1 METTALSSQAL
12 EIFFSSGSVRKILDM
27 ISTSTSEDLM
37 SRRAIWANLSETSAT
52 MKDLVSPDKLEK
64 IHLSIRLEFLNE
76 FKSVLEGDLKDVT
89 ASASG
94 CVAQFLD
101 KSREIEKKV
110 LEDARQ
116 RELEEEIAAEQ
127 IRQRAAA
134 AAEQARLAEAQKLE
148 AVRAEARRKQ
158 NLKDIWMGLLY
169 LVLGVIG
176 LYLAY
181 EAILWVFDFLG
192 WVYDEVG
199 SIWTDTLVPFFLEYL
214 WWFVAAFALLMLV
227 TGLWAYL
234 LGLAV
239 ALFVIAWLIQWII
252 DFL

>member
-76 FKSVLEGDLKDVT
+76 FKSVLECDLKDVT

-116 RELEEEIAAEQ
+116 RELE
-127 IRQRAAA
+127 
-134 AAEQARLAEAQKLE
+134 EAQKLE

-199 SIWTDTLVPFFLEYL
+199 SIWTYTLVPLFLEYL